1 MKFLIDD
8 SALRSRPVEK
18 TRSRRAV
25 RLTEL
30 LSLVPLQ
37 TVHGPRDV
45 SIHGVTADS
54 RNVEE
59 GFLFVAIEGETTD
72 GHLFVDDA
80 VARGA
85 VAIVSERA
93 GGRDRVTWVQT
104 PDARQPRAYCP
115 REPLAIRRRRWISS
129 VSLGLTG
136 RRRRRFS
143 STGSCHV
150 STRRPR

>member
-1 MKFLIDD
+1 MKSTLDID
-8 SALRSRPVEK
+8 SALRSDSVAEN
-18 TRSRRAV
+18 RSRRAV

-45 SIHGVTADS
+45 SIHGVTSDS
-54 RNVEE
+54 RNVKE

-85 VAIVSERA
+85 VAIVSERVS
-93 GGRDRVTWVQT
+93 GRDRVTWVQT
-104 PDARQPRAYCP
+104 PDARQAAGVLSARAAGDP
-115 REPLAIRRRRWISS
+115 ATKMDFVGI
-129 VSLGLTG
+129 TG
-136 RRRRRFS
+136 TILER
-143 STGSCHV
+143 TA
-150 STRRPR
+150 